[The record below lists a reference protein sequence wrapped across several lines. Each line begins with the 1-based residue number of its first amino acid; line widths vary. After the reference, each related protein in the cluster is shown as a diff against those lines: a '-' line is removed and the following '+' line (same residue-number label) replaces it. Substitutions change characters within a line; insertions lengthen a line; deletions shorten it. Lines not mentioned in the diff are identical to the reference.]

1 MTDIQNQFN
10 NKRRMLLDLLDSPV
24 IDVQH
29 IGSTALG
36 DEGIMDI
43 LVIVPSLHA
52 MTTLDEK
59 RLNQAGFYRLHHPY
73 HKKCVFSEFHDLI
86 SLQERCRLH
95 IVEDQS
101 TKALHYQAAQ
111 DMLTESET
119 LAAEFR
125 AYKASIR
132 HLQKKDYESAKADWF
147 RLRIANKH

>member
-10 NKRRMLLDLLDSPV
+10 DKRRMLLDLLDSPV

-125 AYKASIR
+125 AYKVSIQ